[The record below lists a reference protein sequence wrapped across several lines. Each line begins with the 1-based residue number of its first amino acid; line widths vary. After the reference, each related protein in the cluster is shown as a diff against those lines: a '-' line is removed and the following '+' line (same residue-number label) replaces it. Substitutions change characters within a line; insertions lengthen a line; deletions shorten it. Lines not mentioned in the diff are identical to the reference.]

1 MFYQITDFQSVIPL
15 GNTYWESITGTVEN
29 LVVQATSTTELSP
42 HARSIE
48 NPNDLIE
55 YDFDE
60 NQIASNGYSYI
71 EQWYSEWSYTTVFT
85 GANTFDGND
94 ALSVYREQ

>member
-1 MFYQITDFQSVIPL
+1 MV
-15 GNTYWESITGTVEN
+15 TGDVEQ

-60 NQIASNGYSYI
+60 NQIVSNGYSFI
-71 EQWYSEWSYTTVFT
+71 EQ
-85 GANTFDGND
+85 
-94 ALSVYREQ
+94 